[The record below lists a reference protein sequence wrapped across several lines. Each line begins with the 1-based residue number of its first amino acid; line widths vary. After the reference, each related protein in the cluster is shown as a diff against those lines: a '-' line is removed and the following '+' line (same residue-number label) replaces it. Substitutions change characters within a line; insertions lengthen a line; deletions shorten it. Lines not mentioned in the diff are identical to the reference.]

1 MTKVQFIEGNRRTPD
16 LAPLTEKFMS
26 DLYDEIVVNGVFR
39 KNLAFLEPFLYVKR
53 SFCQDRLGTNR

>member
-26 DLYDEIVVNGVFR
+26 DLYDEIVVNGAE
-39 KNLAFLEPFLYVKR
+39 KTLPFLSRFYR
-53 SFCQDRLGTNR
+53 